1 MSAEVTTRSI
11 PSVRPSAERSRPAP
25 APADGSSPRRRP
37 VPADAAPRRGGTDA
51 LRRHRAREA
60 RRLVVSDAV
69 VLVGVLG
76 GIELTGTLPSWGSA
90 PWHAALLTGLWM
102 VLLAGC
108 RTRTPDVLHG
118 PGGELRRVLGAGAAM
133 TGLVAVLDL
142 ILLPT
147 PLRLWAVLAVPCA
160 GLMLLLSRAGWRRR
174 RRRRLVRGD
183 GLRRAMLVGE
193 QRKVDHLAEHLRS
206 RSAPTGLS
214 VVTTLTDDAPTGD
227 GSGRSGSLL
236 RDDVVDQVRDAA
248 TQQAVDTVILTGS
261 DALTPEVLHDLGW
274 AAVGLDIDV
283 FLAPSLTD
291 VAEQHLLAWSAG
303 GMPLL
308 HAGTPA
314 LSGSS
319 RRAKRAVDMSLAGL
333 ALLLLAP
340 LMLVTALAIRLD
352 SPGPALFRQTRV
364 GLDHRRFAMLKFR
377 SMVLDAEDRRE
388 ELRGASD
395 GNAILFK
402 LRRDPRV
409 TRVGRVIRRFSID
422 ELPQLANVL
431 RGEMSLVG
439 PRPPLVH
446 EVDDYD
452 ENAARRLLVTPGITG
467 LWQVEGRS
475 DLSWQESVRLD
486 LYYVRNWSP
495 SLDLRIMLRTVRAVA
510 DGRGAY

>member
-1 MSAEVTTRSI
+1 MSIEATTRST
-11 PSVRPSAERSRPAP
+11 PSARPP
-25 APADGSSPRRRP
+25 TESGRPTPVPADGPSPRRRP
-37 VPADAAPRRGGTDA
+37 VLADAAPRRGGTEA

-69 VLVGVLG
+69 VLVCVLG
-76 GIELTGTLPSWGSA
+76 GAELSGALPSWSPA
-90 PWHAALLTGLWM
+90 PWHTVLLTGLWM

-108 RTRTPDVLHG
+108 RTRSPEALHG

-133 TGLVAVLDL
+133 TGLIAVLDL
-142 ILLPT
+142 ILLPA
-147 PLRLWAVLAVPCA
+147 PLRLWAVVAVPCA
-160 GLMLLLSRAGWRRR
+160 GLALLLSRAGWRRR
-174 RRRRLVRGD
+174 RRRLVHGD

-248 TQQAVDTVILTGS
+248 TQHAVDTVILTGS
-261 DALTPEVLHDLGW
+261 DVLTPEVLHDLGW

-283 FLAPSLTD
+283 FVAPSLAD

-314 LSGSS
+314 LDGSS
-319 RRAKRAVDMSLAGL
+319 RLVKRVVDMSLAGL

-352 SPGPALFRQTRV
+352 SPGPALFRQKRV

-377 SMVLDAEDRRE
+377 SMVVDAEDRRE

-422 ELPQLANVL
+422 ELPQLVNVL

-495 SLDLRIMLRTVRAVA
+495 SLDLRIMLRTVRAVV
-510 DGRGAY
+510 DGKGAY